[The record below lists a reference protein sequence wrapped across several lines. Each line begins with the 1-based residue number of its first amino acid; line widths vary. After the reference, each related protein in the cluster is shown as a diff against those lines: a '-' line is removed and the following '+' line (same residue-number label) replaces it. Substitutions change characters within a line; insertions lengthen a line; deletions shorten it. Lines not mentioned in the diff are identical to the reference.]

1 MGKNAGMSMIDP
13 DALAGA
19 VRRLRDLDA
28 GRDLEVGLEEVV
40 GYVRSVFASDGAGL
54 MFLDDQS
61 ALRYA
66 TASDEGSRLLEQ
78 AQEDTGHGPCV
89 SSLVDNT
96 LVATP
101 DVQEDDRWPNL
112 AEMMRGSR
120 VHAVLGIPVRLGGSA
135 IGSLNVYRST
145 RHPWTDDEIRALE
158 SFTHVVETLVGTAL
172 LAEHHSMLAAQLQSA
187 LDTRVVI
194 ERAVGF
200 VMARHDL
207 DAVDAF
213 DQLRRAARAEQR
225 RVADLAAEVLAGR
238 TLPTT

>member
-1 MGKNAGMSMIDP
+1 MSTIDP

-19 VRRLRDLDA
+19 VRRLRGLDVAADLDDSLNQVVDHV
-28 GRDLEVGLEEVV
+28 RDI
-40 GYVRSVFASDGAGL
+40 FTSDGAGL

-89 SSLVDNT
+89 SSLIDDT
-96 LVATP
+96 IVATP
-101 DVQEDDRWPNL
+101 DVQRDDRWPHL
-112 AEMMRGSR
+112 AELMHGSR
-120 VHAVLGIPVRLGGSA
+120 VHAVLGIPVRLGGGA

-145 RHPWTDDEIRALE
+145 PHPWSDDEIAALE
-158 SFTHVVETLVGTAL
+158 SFTKVVETLVGTAL
-172 LAEHHSMLAAQLQSA
+172 LAERHSTLVDQLQAA

-200 VMARHDL
+200 LMARHHL

-213 DQLRRAARAEQR
+213 DRLRRASRAERR
-225 RVADLAAEVLAGR
+225 RVADLAAEVLTGR
-238 TLPTT
+238 ELPTN